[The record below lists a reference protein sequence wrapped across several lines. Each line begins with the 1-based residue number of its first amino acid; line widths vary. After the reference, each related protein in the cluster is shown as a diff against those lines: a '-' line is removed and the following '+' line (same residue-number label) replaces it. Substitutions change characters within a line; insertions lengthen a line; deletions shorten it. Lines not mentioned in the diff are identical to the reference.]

1 MSTAKDLLAAKKTGG
16 VITVAP
22 DCSVLDACRVL
33 RDRNIGAV
41 IVWDDKNYRGIFTER
56 DVVKRVVAEGL
67 DPAGTPVSTVM
78 TPKVIVVRPDRS
90 LEEIEAIMK
99 QEKVRHVPVASE
111 NGLLGIIS
119 IGDVAAWHADQDHQK
134 VEYLTEYLYG
144 RA

>member
-1 MSTAKDLLAAKKTGG
+1 MSTASNLLAAKRAGG

-22 DCSVLDACRVL
+22 DCSVRDACRVL

-41 IVWDDKNYRGIFTER
+41 IVWDGKAFCGIFTER

-67 DPAGTPVSTVM
+67 DPAATPVSDVM

-90 LEEIEAIMK
+90 IEEVEAIMK
-99 QEKVRHVPVASE
+99 QERVRHVPVASE
-111 NGLLGIIS
+111 NGLLGMVS
-119 IGDVAAWHADQDHQK
+119 IGDVTAWHADEDHQK